1 MTRSYSLQRQLAV
14 GLAVGITI
22 MWVLATMGTG
32 LVVRHELDEAFDSAL
47 QETAQRILP
56 LAVIDIL
63 AREDDVMVRKVAALG
78 EHEEFLTYLVRNA
91 TGNILMQSHDAN
103 LQAFP
108 DTPSL
113 GFHETATHR
122 LYGEAAISK
131 TIFIEVAEPLAHRR
145 EATLESVAA
154 LFLPLLIFGPLS
166 LIGVWWFVRRSMRP
180 IVSFKDEIEARG
192 SSDLSPVEAASVP
205 DEIRPVA
212 EAVNTLLDRLRRTL
226 EAERSFTANSAHELR
241 TPIAATLAQTQ
252 RLITEL
258 SEAPQLE
265 RARQIENSIR
275 ELARLAEKLL
285 QLAKAEGGAL
295 LVEQPQD
302 LSNVLLHI
310 VNEFRK
316 RSDGERLTFHQ
327 PKDVPLMS
335 RLDPDAFGI
344 LAKNLVENAFNH
356 GDERTPISISVHDEM
371 QIGVVNHCPTVPP
384 DALAKIRGRFERG
397 AAKVSGSGLGLAIA
411 DAIVTGAGGRLQ
423 LLSPANNQNDGF
435 EVLVELP

>member
-14 GLAVGITI
+14 GLAIGITI
-22 MWVLATMGTG
+22 MWVFAIIGTG

-63 AREDDVMVRKVAALG
+63 EREDNATARTVAALG
-78 EHEEFLTYLVRNA
+78 EHEEFLTYLVRDA
-91 TGNILMQSHDAN
+91 SGKILIQSHDAD

-108 DTPSL
+108 DTPLL

-145 EATLESVAA
+145 EATMESIAA

-192 SSDLSPVEAASVP
+192 GSDLSPVVATSVP
-205 DEIRPVA
+205 DEIEPVA

-252 RLITEL
+252 RLIAEL
-258 SEAPQLE
+258 SEPPLLE
-265 RARQIENSIR
+265 RAQQIESSLR

-285 QLAKAEGGAL
+285 QLAKAESGAL
-295 LVEQPQD
+295 LVEQPQN
-302 LSNVLLHI
+302 LSNVLFHI
-310 VNEFRK
+310 FDEFKK
-316 RSDGERLTFHQ
+316 RPGGERLTLDQ
-327 PKDVPLMS
+327 AKDVPLMS
-335 RLDPDAFGI
+335 HLDPDAFGI
-344 LAKNLVENAFNH
+344 LVKNLVENAFNH
-356 GDERTPISISVHDEM
+356 GNERAPISISVHGER
-371 QIGVVNHCPTVPP
+371 QIGVVNHCPVVPP
-384 DALAKIRGRFERG
+384 DALAKIKDRFERG

-411 DAIVTGAGGRLQ
+411 DAIVTGAGGGLN
-423 LLSPANNQNDGF
+423 LLSPATNQNDGF

>member
-1 MTRSYSLQRQLAV
+1 MRGSYSLQRQLGV
-14 GLAVGITI
+14 GLAVGIAV
-22 MWVLATMGTG
+22 MWVFATLGAG

-63 AREDDVMVRKVAALG
+63 ERDDDGTIRTVTALG
-78 EHEEFLTYLVRNA
+78 EHEEFLTYLVRDVS
-91 TGNILMQSHDAN
+91 GKILLQSHDADPE
-103 LQAFP
+103 AFP
-108 DTPSL
+108 DTPSP

-122 LYGEAAISK
+122 HYGEAAISN

-154 LFLPLLIFGPLS
+154 LLLPLLIFGPLS
-166 LIGVWWFVRRSMRP
+166 LIGVWWFVRRSVRP
-180 IVSFKDEIEARG
+180 IVSFKEEIEARG
-192 SSDLSPVEAASVP
+192 GSDLSPIAATAVP

-258 SEAPQLE
+258 SEAPLLE
-265 RARQIENSIR
+265 RARQIENSLR

-285 QLAKAEGGAL
+285 QLAKAEGGGLL
-295 LVEQPQD
+295 LVQPRN
-302 LSNVLLHI
+302 LSNVLFHI
-310 VNEFRK
+310 VDEFKK
-316 RSDGERLTFHQ
+316 RPDGDRLTL
-327 PKDVPLMS
+327 DRAEDRPLMS
-335 RLDPDAFGI
+335 HLDPDAFGI
-344 LAKNLVENAFNH
+344 LVKNLVENAFNH
-356 GDERTPISISVHDEM
+356 GDVGAPISISVHGEKR
-371 QIGVVNHCPTVPP
+371 ISVINHCPTVPP
-384 DALAKIRGRFERG
+384 DALAKIKGRFERG
-397 AAKVSGSGLGLAIA
+397 AAKVYGSGLGLAIA
-411 DAIVTGAGGRLQ
+411 DAIATSAGGKLQ
-423 LLSPANNQNDGF
+423 LLSPATNQNDGF